1 MNSKSL
7 IVFFIPLLA
16 LFFVLM
22 GSLFTVQQT
31 QQTLVLE
38 FGKLLRVIKEPGLY
52 VKIPFLQN
60 VRSYDNRIL
69 DFDLSSI
76 PATLGDQKRLLVDTF
91 ARYRIVDPALFYRT
105 VENEQGAEQR
115 LRILNQ
121 SIALSVL
128 GQVKLTD
135 VLSPKRATI
144 SKSIRDQMNI
154 AAKAF
159 GIEVVDLQ
167 LRGTD
172 LPPENSEAIFNR
184 MISERKQEAQEFRS
198 RGDEISQ
205 EIKSTADKER
215 TIILAEATKQS
226 EIIRGGGDAYVTKK
240 AAEVYGKDEKAIG
253 FYDFYRSI
261 NAYEAALTPE
271 TTTLILSPQ
280 DSFFKHLSR

>member
-1 MNSKSL
+1 MNSRSL
-7 IVFFIPLLA
+7 IVFSIPILV
-16 LFFVLM
+16 LFGILM
-22 GSLFTVQQT
+22 GSLFIVQQT

-38 FGKLLRVIKEPGLY
+38 FGKLIKVIKAPGLY
-52 VKIPFLQN
+52 MKIPFLQN
-60 VRSYDNRIL
+60 VRNYDNRIL
-69 DFDLSSI
+69 DFDLASI
-76 PATLGDQKRLLVDTF
+76 PATLADQKRLLVDTF

-105 VENEQGAEQR
+105 VMNEEGAEQR

-135 VLSPKRATI
+135 VLSPKRAEI
-144 SKSIRDQMNI
+144 SKTIRDQMNV

-172 LPPENSEAIFNR
+172 LPAENSEAIFNR

-198 RGDEISQ
+198 RGDEIAQ

-226 EIIRGGGDAYVTKK
+226 EIIRGKGDAYVTQK
-240 AAEVYGKDEKAIG
+240 AAATYGKDIK
-253 FYDFYRSI
+253 FYDFYRSL
-261 NAYEAALTPE
+261 NAYKASLNNE
-271 TTTLILSPQ
+271 TTTFILSPKE
-280 DSFFKHLSR
+280 DFFKYFNR

>member
-1 MNSKSL
+1 MNSRSF
-7 IVFFIPLLA
+7 IVFSIPLLVI
-16 LFFVLM
+16 FGVLM
-22 GSLFTVQQT
+22 GSLFVVQQT
-31 QQTLVLE
+31 QQALVLE
-38 FGKLLRVIKEPGLY
+38 FGKLIRVIKEPGIY

-60 VRSYDNRIL
+60 VRDYDNRIL
-69 DFDLSSI
+69 DFDLNAI
-76 PATLGDQKRLLVDTF
+76 PATLADQKRLLVTTF
-91 ARYRIVDPALFYRT
+91 ARYRIVNPALFYRT
-105 VENEQGAEQR
+105 VQNETGAEQR

-128 GQVKLTD
+128 GQVRLTD
-135 VLSPKRATI
+135 VLSPKRAII
-144 SKSIRDQMNI
+144 SKSIRDQMNT

-205 EIKSTADKER
+205 EIKSTSDKER

-226 EIIRGGGDAYVTKK
+226 EIIRGQGDAYVTKK
-240 AAEVYGKDEKAIG
+240 AAETYGKDIN
-253 FYDFYRSI
+253 FYDFYRSL
-261 NAYEAALTPE
+261 NAYKEALNDK
-271 TTTLILSPQ
+271 TTSFILSLKN
-280 DSFFKHLSR
+280 SFFKYLNR

>member
-1 MNSKSL
+1 MNSRSL
-7 IVFFIPLLA
+7 IVFSIPLLV
-16 LFFVLM
+16 LFGILM
-22 GSLFTVQQT
+22 GSLFIVQQT

-38 FGKLLRVIKEPGLY
+38 FGKLVRVVKKPGLY
-52 VKIPFLQN
+52 FKIPFLQN
-60 VRSYDNRIL
+60 IRSYDNRIL

-76 PATLGDQKRLLVDTF
+76 PATLADQKRLLVDTF

-105 VENEQGAEQR
+105 VQNELGAEQR

-121 SIALSVL
+121 SIALGVL

-135 VLSPKRATI
+135 LLSPKRSTVA
-144 SKSIRDQMNI
+144 KEIRDQMNV
-154 AAKAF
+154 ASKAF

-205 EIKSTADKER
+205 EIKATADKER

-226 EIIRGGGDAYVTKK
+226 EVIRGQGDAYVTEK
-240 AAEVYGKDEKAIG
+240 AAATYGKDIG
-253 FYDFYRSI
+253 FYDFYRSL
-261 NAYEAALTPE
+261 NAYKAALNSE
-271 TTTLILSPQ
+271 TTTFILSPK
-280 DSFFKHLSR
+280 DSFFKYLNR

>member
-1 MNSKSL
+1 MNSRSL
-7 IVFFIPLLA
+7 IVFSIPLLV
-16 LFFVLM
+16 VLGIFM
-22 GSLFTVQQT
+22 GSIFIVNQT

-38 FGKLLRVIKEPGLY
+38 FGKLVRVVKAPGLY
-52 VKIPFLQN
+52 FKIPFLQN
-60 VRSYDNRIL
+60 IRSYDNRIL
-69 DFDLSSI
+69 DFDLSAI

-105 VENEQGAEQR
+105 VQNEEGAEQR

-128 GQVKLTD
+128 GQIKLTD
-135 VLSPKRATI
+135 VLSPKRAAI
-144 SKSIRDQMNI
+144 SKAIRDQMNI

-172 LPPENSEAIFNR
+172 LPSENSEAIFNR

-205 EIKSTADKER
+205 EIKSTSDKER

-226 EIIRGGGDAYVTKK
+226 EIIRGQGDAYVTEK
-240 AAEVYGKDEKAIG
+240 AASVYGKDIH
-253 FYDFYRSI
+253 FFDFYRSL
-261 NAYEAALTPE
+261 NAYKAALNKE
-271 TTTLILSPQ
+271 TTTFILSPK
-280 DSFFKHLSR
+280 DDFFKYLNRKE

>member
-1 MNSKSL
+1 MNPKSL
-7 IVFFIPLLA
+7 IIFIIPFLVICGILL
-16 LFFVLM
+16 
-22 GSLFTVQQT
+22 GSLFVVQQT

-38 FGKLLRVIKEPGLY
+38 FGKLIKVIKEPGLY

-60 VRSYDNRIL
+60 VRNYDNRIL
-69 DFDLSSI
+69 DFDLSAI
-76 PATLGDQKRLLVDTF
+76 PATLADQKRLLVDTF

-105 VENEQGAEQR
+105 VMNEEGAEQR

-135 VLSPKRATI
+135 VLSPKRTEI
-144 SKSIRDQMNI
+144 SKTIRDYMNT

-159 GIEVVDLQ
+159 GIQVVDLQ

-198 RGDEISQ
+198 RGDEAAQ
-205 EIKSTADKER
+205 EIKATSDKER
-215 TIILAEATKQS
+215 TIILAEATKKS
-226 EIIRGGGDAYVTKK
+226 EIIRGQGDAYVTEK
-240 AAEVYGKDEKAIG
+240 AASIYGKDIT
-253 FYDFYRSI
+253 FYDFYRSLR
-261 NAYEAALTPE
+261 AYVAALNSE
-271 TTTLILSPQ
+271 TTTFILSPKN
-280 DSFFKHLSR
+280 DFFKYLNR

>member
-1 MNSKSL
+1 MNPKSL
-7 IVFFIPLLA
+7 IVFAIPFLV
-16 LFFVLM
+16 VLSIFM
-22 GSLFTVQQT
+22 GSFFIVEQT
-31 QQTLVLE
+31 QQVLVLE
-38 FGKLLRVIKEPGLY
+38 FGKLVRILKKPGLY
-52 VKIPFLQN
+52 VKIPFLQSLR
-60 VRSYDNRIL
+60 VYDNRIL

-91 ARYRIVDPALFYRT
+91 ARYRIVNPALFYRT
-105 VENEQGAEQR
+105 VQNEHGAEQR

-128 GQVKLTD
+128 GQIQLID
-135 VLSPKRATI
+135 VLSPKRTAI
-144 SKSIRDQMNI
+144 SRLIRDRMNE

-205 EIKSTADKER
+205 EIKATADKER
-215 TIILAEATKQS
+215 TIILAEARKYA
-226 EIIRGGGDAYVTKK
+226 EKIKGEGDAYVTQK
-240 AAEVYGKDEKAIG
+240 AGAIYGKDPSFYEFLASLKAYEKAL
-253 FYDFYRSI
+253 
-261 NAYEAALTPE
+261 NPE

-280 DSFFKHLSR
+280 DSFFKFLNR

>member
-1 MNSKSL
+1 MNPKSL
-7 IVFFIPLLA
+7 IVFAIPVLVVFGILL
-16 LFFVLM
+16 
-22 GSLFTVQQT
+22 GSLFVVQQT

-38 FGKLLRVIKEPGLY
+38 FGKLIRVIKEPGLY

-60 VRSYDNRIL
+60 VRGYDNRIL
-69 DFDLSSI
+69 DFDLSAI
-76 PATLGDQKRLLVDTF
+76 PATLADQKRLLVDTF

-105 VENEQGAEQR
+105 VMNEEGAEQR

-135 VLSPKRATI
+135 VLSPKRAEI
-144 SKSIRDQMNI
+144 SRTIRDQMNI

-172 LPPENSEAIFNR
+172 LPTANSEAIFNR
-184 MISERKQEAQEFRS
+184 MISARKQEAQEFRS
-198 RGDEISQ
+198 RGDEAAQ
-205 EIKSTADKER
+205 EIKATADKER

-226 EIIRGGGDAYVTKK
+226 EIIRGQGDAYVTEK
-240 AAEVYGKDEKAIG
+240 AASIYGKDIH
-253 FYDFYRSI
+253 FYDFYRSL
-261 NAYEAALTPE
+261 NAYRAALNPE
-271 TTTLILSPQ
+271 TTTFILSPK
-280 DSFFKHLSR
+280 DNFFKYLNR

>member
-1 MNSKSL
+1 MKSKSL
-7 IVFFIPLLA
+7 IVFSIPVLVLI
-16 LFFVLM
+16 VILM

-38 FGKLLRVIKEPGLY
+38 FGKLKRIIKEPGLY

-60 VRSYDNRIL
+60 IQSYDKRIL
-69 DFDLSSI
+69 DFDLEQI

-91 ARYRIVDPALFYRT
+91 ARYKIIDPALFYRT
-105 VENEQGAEQR
+105 VHNVEGAEQR

-121 SIALSVL
+121 SIALGVL

-135 VLSPKRATI
+135 VLSPKRAEI
-144 SKSIRDQMNI
+144 SKTIRDQMNA

-172 LPPENSEAIFNR
+172 LPIENSEAIFNR

-198 RGDEISQ
+198 RGDEIAQ

-215 TIILAEATKQS
+215 TIILAEATKLS
-226 EIIRGGGDAYVTKK
+226 ETIRGQGDAYVTEK
-240 AAEVYGKDEKAIG
+240 AAVTYGKDLE
-253 FYDFYRSI
+253 FYDFYRSL
-261 NAYEAALTPE
+261 NAYKVALNYE
-271 TTTLILSPQ
+271 TTSFILSPK
-280 DSFFKHLSR
+280 DAFFKHLNR